1 MARARGR
8 PSLPHRIDIRSI
20 PLHSFRER
28 SINLSSMSEIRPSN
42 AQSLTRES
50 SDMRG
55 VSCAPARRVRRP
67 PSATYGGI
75 SPTVGVG
82 IPAGTLHQCTDAR
95 KTPGSL
101 PFTATFRRGRPSF
114 RAETVAPH
122 VESAP
127 EDGNWPK
134 RFPATEKPRG
144 SDRRKLPLWIA
155 AAVHHVKPKSFLRF
169 SVPDLVVW
177 RPGLGSEFGARKE
190 YAPEFLPGRGKVNA
204 SHA

>member
-1 MARARGR
+1 
-8 PSLPHRIDIRSI
+8 
-20 PLHSFRER
+20 
-28 SINLSSMSEIRPSN
+28 MSEIRPSN
-42 AQSLTRES
+42 AQSLTREGG
-50 SDMRG
+50 DMRG

-67 PSATYGGI
+67 PSGTYGGTI
-75 SPTVGVG
+75 PTVGVG
-82 IPAGTLHQCTDAR
+82 ILAGNLHRCTDAR

-101 PFTATFRRGRPSF
+101 PFTATFRRARPSF
-114 RAETVAPH
+114 RAETVTPH

-144 SDRRKLPLWIA
+144 SDRRKLPQWTA
-155 AAVHHVKPKSFLRF
+155 AAVHYVKPKSLPRY

-177 RPGLGSEFGARKE
+177 RPGPGSVFWARKE
-190 YAPEFLPGRGKVNA
+190 YAPEFLPGRGKVNV

>member
-1 MARARGR
+1 
-8 PSLPHRIDIRSI
+8 
-20 PLHSFRER
+20 
-28 SINLSSMSEIRPSN
+28 
-42 AQSLTRES
+42 
-50 SDMRG
+50 MRG

-67 PSATYGGI
+67 HSGTYGGT
-75 SPTVGVG
+75 SPTMGVG
-82 IPAGTLHQCTDAR
+82 ILAGNLHMCTDAR

-101 PFTATFRRGRPSF
+101 PFTATFRRARSSF
-114 RAETVAPH
+114 RADAVAPH

-127 EDGNWPK
+127 EDRHWPK

-144 SDRRKLPLWIA
+144 SDRGKLPLWIA
-155 AAVHHVKPKSFLRF
+155 AAVHYLKPKSLPRF

-190 YAPEFLPGRGKVNA
+190 YAPEFLPGRGKVNV